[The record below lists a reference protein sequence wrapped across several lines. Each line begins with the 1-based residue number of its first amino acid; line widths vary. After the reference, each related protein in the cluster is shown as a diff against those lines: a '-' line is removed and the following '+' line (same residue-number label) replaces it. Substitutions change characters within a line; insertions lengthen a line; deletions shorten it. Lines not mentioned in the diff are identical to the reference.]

1 MKKATIFKNARS
13 RSELYWIIGLFV
25 AAIALWT
32 VALGNV
38 PLRDWDEG
46 SHALV
51 ARELYRQGD
60 WIYLTFFDQPNFM
73 KPPLSYWL
81 VASSYHLFGEVNE
94 WTTRFPV
101 AMITAC
107 GVPLLYLVG
116 REVFSSRR
124 PALLSAGV
132 YLTLLPVVRHGRLM
146 MLDGIINTFL
156 ILLILCLLRSRK
168 SPILAFGMGISAAA
182 IALTKGMLALALGTV
197 VFVFVLCDRRWHIFR
212 NPYTWL
218 GLFLGLSAV
227 LSWYYA
233 QWSKYGD
240 IFIQTHLGTQN
251 FDRLHTAVEGNDG
264 PPWYYILELLKYSFP
279 WLLFLPSG
287 LFLAVQSARNFG
299 AKTAESWGNLVLS
312 GFLVF
317 FTTISLMGTKL
328 PWYVM
333 PLYPFLA
340 LAVGAALYQIM
351 QDRRFFSAFYVT
363 FLCLFALAGI
373 GGIGY
378 FWVVDK
384 QPLLMGMSGVVSL
397 TCGLAAWQ
405 HYQRSENF
413 IFSLLGGMYLTL
425 LLLMLS
431 PVWNWELNE
440 QFPVVA
446 IGQIIREH
454 TSPGQIIYTSFAYNR
469 PSLDF
474 YSDRQV
480 YPADI
485 NTLQQKR
492 ATQHY
497 LLLDSATIT
506 QLQIPQEDIIG
517 VDHHSG
523 FSLIKPSRPSS

>member
-1 MKKATIFKNARS
+1 MKKATIFESERS
-13 RSELYWIIGLFV
+13 RSELYWIIGLFG

-46 SHALV
+46 SHAIV
-51 ARELYRQGD
+51 ARELYRQGN
-60 WIYLTFFDQPNFM
+60 WIYLTFFGQPYFM
-73 KPPLSYWL
+73 KPPLGYWL
-81 VASSYHLFGEVNE
+81 VAGSYHLFEEVNE

-101 AMITAC
+101 AMVTAC
-107 GVPLLYLVG
+107 GVPLLYFVA
-116 REVFSSRR
+116 REVFQHRR
-124 PALLSAGV
+124 PALFAAGT
-132 YLTLLPVVRHGRLM
+132 YLTLLPVVRHGRLL
-146 MLDGIINTFL
+146 MLDGIVNTFL
-156 ILLILCLLRSRK
+156 IVLLLCLLRSRK
-168 SPILAFGMGISAAA
+168 APFWAVGVGMSAAA
-182 IALTKGMLALALGTV
+182 IALTKGVLVLALGTV
-197 VFVFVLCDRRWHIFR
+197 VLFFVLCDRRWYVFR

-218 GLFLGLSAV
+218 GLFLGLTVV
-227 LSWYYA
+227 LGWYYA

-264 PPWYYILELLKYSFP
+264 PPWYYVLELLKYGFP
-279 WLLFLPSG
+279 WLLFLPYG
-287 LFLAVQSARNFG
+287 LLLAMRSAYHSWG
-299 AKTAESWGNLVLS
+299 KASESWGNLVLS

-340 LAVGAALYQIM
+340 LAVGAALYQIT
-351 QDRRFFSAFYVT
+351 QNQRFFSVFYVT
-363 FLCLFALAGI
+363 FLLLFTVAGV

-378 FWVVDK
+378 FLMVDT
-384 QPLLMGMSGVVSL
+384 QPLLVIMSGVIVL
-397 TCGLAAWQ
+397 TFSIAAWQ
-405 HYQRSENF
+405 YYRCDRHFIRSLF
-413 IFSLLGGMYLTL
+413 IGLYLAL

-431 PVWNWELNE
+431 PLWNWELNE

-446 IGQIIREH
+446 VGQLIRKH
-454 TSPGQIIYTSFAYNR
+454 TPPGQIIYTSFAYNR

-480 YPADI
+480 YPADV
-485 NTLQQKR
+485 NTLQQRR

-497 LLLDSATIT
+497 LLLDSETLT
-506 QLQIPQEDIIG
+506 QLQIPPSEIIDT
-517 VDHHSG
+517 VTN
-523 FSLIKPSRPSS
+523 FSLVKPST